1 MTSCLPRLRLK
12 RSPRDDEQK
21 PPPLAVNRVEQTSIA
36 ANLPVELLL
45 YIFSFAHDRVSG
57 LLPEDYGGFSE
68 LYEVTWGK
76 IDYDKQ
82 LLAVVALVC
91 SSWNHTATYLLYN
104 TIFIS
109 STASIE
115 PLLRT
120 LNSETWKQKGLQ
132 VSDIVFHPQ
141 NDGPT
146 FSMEG
151 STATKNMISSIKSF
165 PPTIRMHLHTKAY
178 YFPQSHQSFTDMN
191 NMTSLHL
198 ENPGTL
204 PSLILRDRGPLVTMW
219 HDLTHVSRLRNL
231 HTLSLHG
238 ILVREKEFTTDTFPS
253 LVRLKLTECW
263 FPPDFM
269 LENYGWTGDAERIDL
284 RLSYLYMSGICD
296 GWRFLQNVLRAS
308 AETLE
313 SLALAELEFTYP
325 RQLDVEPEFHVL
337 AYDSYVPPRVRQQL
351 PYLPRLRKL
360 FLTDTFFL
368 SSFPI
373 LRIPLSVEE
382 LSVFSHRRYP
392 RGGTQTWRIYEII
405 TDVLDLGEGD
415 FKLMN
420 INVADKYT
428 GWGDVVLK
436 GLLKRC
442 AELGINFKADLRD
455 VCDDFRWNFGKRL
468 MTHAILPLL
477 VMPTESAYPKNK
489 VCVTKIICVKTLHAS
504 LSSSNAV
511 LTREAIA
518 ETNVP
523 KSCISNS
530 PTYRGVCVSP
540 TLQLESPTR
549 RHAIHYRRKI
559 SYTTRSR
566 DNNCIVCLR
575 EPHILSRG

>member
-1 MTSCLPRLRLK
+1 MIHVGQS
-12 RSPRDDEQK
+12 
-21 PPPLAVNRVEQTSIA
+21 QTSVATIV
-36 ANLPVELLL
+36 PVELLL
-45 YIFSFAHDRVSG
+45 YIFSSTSCQR
-57 LLPEDYGGFSE
+57 LPGPLPDDQEGFSE
-68 LYEVTWGK
+68 FYKVIWGK
-76 IDYDKQ
+76 VGYEKQ
-82 LLAVVALVC
+82 VLTTVARVC
-91 SSWNHTATYLLYN
+91 RSWNHVATYLLYDLVFV
-104 TIFIS
+104 TS
-109 STASIE
+109 AVSVE
-115 PLLRT
+115 LLLRT
-120 LNSETWKQKGLQ
+120 IYSEPWKRKSLR
-132 VSDIVFHPQ
+132 VSDIVFHP
-141 NDGPT
+141 NDGISFT
-146 FSMEG
+146 TEG
-151 STATKNMISSIKSF
+151 NATTKAMISAMRSF
-165 PPTIRMHLHTKAY
+165 PSTTRLHLYTKAF

-219 HDLTHVSRLRNL
+219 HDLTHISRLRNL

-455 VCDDFRWNFGKRL
+455 VCDDFRWNL
-468 MTHAILPLL
+468 A
-477 VMPTESAYPKNK
+477 
-489 VCVTKIICVKTLHAS
+489 
-504 LSSSNAV
+504 
-511 LTREAIA
+511 
-518 ETNVP
+518 
-523 KSCISNS
+523 
-530 PTYRGVCVSP
+530 
-540 TLQLESPTR
+540 
-549 RHAIHYRRKI
+549 
-559 SYTTRSR
+559 R
-566 DNNCIVCLR
+566 D
-575 EPHILSRG
+575 